1 MTKFKCQMNV
11 KVQRS
16 LKFSFD
22 IPLRDPPFSYDIM
35 NGLGLPQESLH
46 FTKRNH
52 AGGIT
57 EGPLRLRM
65 GFKEEAVA
73 ADCDRGSYEMRNKLR
88 TSSPRILAGDAVI
101 SDNMSRIEDNR
112 TTHRLHDGNGTVVRD
127 QFIIP
132 ETGPALC

>member
-1 MTKFKCQMNV
+1 MSKSKDLSN
-11 KVQRS
+11 
-16 LKFSFD
+16 LSFD
-22 IPLRDPPFSYDIM
+22 IALSESPLSYNIM
-35 NGLGLPQESLH
+35 NGFGLTQKSLH

-57 EGPLRLRM
+57 EGPLWLRM
-65 GFKEEAVA
+65 GFKEETIA

-88 TSSPRILAGDAVI
+88 TSTPRILAGDAVI